1 MPKLT
6 DSNRNLV
13 RLAATMEKGSEERRA
28 LLAGLKI
35 ALEGGPQK
43 GSVIF
48 ALRDPKGKL
57 LGSARGYAS
66 EGEAMYEFLDRWEG
80 MASHFDAYRNAIN
93 EEEEAA
99 EKVRTLAKKVRP
111 IFDEAIG
118 RLGIRIDRHGDP
130 GDRANPFWRLNDGR
144 GRSSLVLLTISSQPL
159 GGGGQGG

>member
-35 ALEGGPQK
+35 ALAGGPQK

-48 ALRDPKGKL
+48 TLRDPKGKL

-66 EGEAMYEFLDRWEG
+66 EGEAIYEFLDKWEG
-80 MASHFDAYRNAIN
+80 MASHFDAYRNAI
-93 EEEEAA
+93 EEKQRAEE
-99 EKVRTLAKKVRP
+99 KMRTLAKKVRP
-111 IFDEAIG
+111 IVDEAVG
-118 RLGIRIDRHGDP
+118 RLGIDDRTLMDNAS
-130 GDRANPFWRLNDGR
+130 DASARRLALTMKEVQTGQEW
-144 GRSSLVLLTISSQPL
+144 VLDFRRKKWNKA
-159 GGGGQGG
+159 